1 LGEQFGES
9 LRRCVA
15 VSPTAYRSGGA
26 NPLSDAV
33 ACGQHL
39 EKVLT
44 LRRLLWPQA
53 ITVANR
59 PMLD

>member
-1 LGEQFGES
+1 
-9 LRRCVA
+9 
-15 VSPTAYRSGGA
+15 
-26 NPLSDAV
+26 LSDAV